1 MEKKSETLTSRAT
14 GSRILV
20 AVTSI
25 MPMTIRAAIWAR
37 TTWFVLVT
45 GSERR
50 DVLLHHGTI
59 VTDQSCRGRG
69 ERGKSGTTRVVVAVW
84 RLLVVDRAY
93 HTVLWIDVVGCLL
106 SVGRIGV
113 GGRDKGERIAGDI
126 GVTVGGRVVQEIMS
140 RGVVLGA
147 RVIGCVV
154 AIVHGTESKVVAVQ
168 EMFLMR
174 TLLPDCWN
182 KFIDD
187 RVQETGVCNWHLDVE
202 GVCCGRSEQGGQHT
216 RSWKG
221 ARPWLTAELV

>member
-69 ERGKSGTTRVVVAVW
+69 ESCV
-84 RLLVVDRAY
+84 
-93 HTVLWIDVVGCLL
+93 
-106 SVGRIGV
+106 
-113 GGRDKGERIAGDI
+113 EIAG
-126 GVTVGGRVVQEIMS
+126 G
-140 RGVVLGA
+140 
-147 RVIGCVV
+147 
-154 AIVHGTESKVVAVQ
+154 
-168 EMFLMR
+168 
-174 TLLPDCWN
+174 
-182 KFIDD
+182 
-187 RVQETGVCNWHLDVE
+187 
-202 GVCCGRSEQGGQHT
+202 
-216 RSWKG
+216 
-221 ARPWLTAELV
+221 